1 MDSGAKSDVFF
12 LSDEKFDFDVSLSPA
27 SSIGD
32 DDHEDEVF
40 LGPVGHKERCI
51 SSKVVS
57 QIERSGVGTSWSPLS
72 GDQLDAICQE
82 ARQLADQ
89 LQSTEPT
96 QTQSDNMTAES
107 EANAETDRNEFVQD
121 AEAKLCML
129 SKPSSTLSPIKRETF
144 CVQDSPLKQLPPAVQ
159 RRLLRG
165 RSSAAGGR
173 LSTLPTQH
181 ATAPTHPVGSNRRS
195 SPVGRS
201 KTQPRT
207 SLRGKAGLGVSV
219 VLPSRPAAPTTSAST
234 TKSQPEKSR
243 LQPPSK
249 VSGSRRPSRR
259 LSPGSSRAGSYEDLL
274 SDSASVASDVSDSSL
289 NSSLQRKRSLAPPT
303 KVVVKTRSSM
313 KAPTP
318 ESRRVTNGRNTSS
331 SSSSVSSFNSSL
343 SQSPAKSKLNS
354 SLNQSLTTSIG
365 PTPTSVSKPTNQ
377 SRPRR
382 SIVSRP
388 PDPPSS
394 ATGRRSLSINTRK
407 LSEPFPKT
415 ARATPLK
422 RTEVSPIHTTSAK
435 RAVERTASTPALP
448 ALGSTLSQLQRGL
461 KTKPKP
467 QTLPAPTPGGVRGV
481 SSPDVSNML
490 KPKRLVSTKS
500 VDSLPQK
507 PCISALTPST
517 GTRTLQVK
525 ARRPSALPTPLR
537 SRLSALPV
545 TTPTSQVR
553 PTNPQL
559 TSHSSPAPCSMSP
572 PDTKEAESVE
582 VTVIQPFSL
591 EEEEPIPA
599 PPTTSSPPNQ
609 TENTAPEALSASQ
622 SECRSRA
629 ELEAKVE
636 NNTKTQEILLLDLP
650 APALQPQEKL
660 LIDLTNTPDLIRTS
674 KTCSTELIDLSSPLI
689 KWSPENKNDAPLINL
704 SF

>member
-1 MDSGAKSDVFF
+1 MDSGANSDVFF

-27 SSIGD
+27 SSTGD

-51 SSKVVS
+51 SRSIVS
-57 QIERSGVGTSWSPLS
+57 RIESSGVGTSWSPLS

-89 LQSTEPT
+89 FQSTEPS
-96 QTQSDNMTAES
+96 QTQNDNITAES
-107 EANAETDRNEFVQD
+107 KANTETDTNEFVQD

-144 CVQDSPLKQLPPAVQ
+144 CVQDSPLKELPPAVQ

-165 RSSAAGGR
+165 RSSTAGGG

-181 ATAPTHPVGSNRRS
+181 TTAPTHTAASNRCS
-195 SPVGRS
+195 GTVGRG
-201 KTQPRT
+201 KAQPRT
-207 SLRGKAGLGVSV
+207 SLRGKAGLGVGV
-219 VLPSRPAAPTTSAST
+219 VLPSRPAAPTNSSST

-249 VSGSRRPSRR
+249 VSGSRRPS
-259 LSPGSSRAGSYEDLL
+259 PGSSRTGSYEDLL
-274 SDSASVASDVSDSSL
+274 SDSASVALDVSDSSL

-303 KVVVKTRSSM
+303 KIVVKTRSAM

-318 ESRRVTNGRNTSS
+318 ESRRVTNRRNTSS

-343 SQSPAKSKLNS
+343 SQSPAKRKLNS
-354 SLNQSLTTSIG
+354 SLDRSLTTCIS
-365 PTPTSVSKPTNQ
+365 PLPTSVSKPANQ

-382 SIVSRP
+382 SMVSRP

-394 ATGRRSLSINTRK
+394 ATGRQSLSIHNRK
-407 LSEPFPKT
+407 LSEPGFPKT

-422 RTEVSPIHTTSAK
+422 RTEASPIYATSAK
-435 RAVERTASTPALP
+435 RAVERTASIPALP
-448 ALGSTLSQLQRGL
+448 ASGSTLSQLQRGL
-461 KTKPKP
+461 KTKP
-467 QTLPAPTPGGVRGV
+467 QTLPAPTPSGGVRGV
-481 SSPDVSNML
+481 SSPDVSKML

-545 TTPTSQVR
+545 ATPTSQLQ
-553 PTNPQL
+553 PTHPL
-559 TSHSSPAPCSMSP
+559 PASHSSPTPCSMSP
-572 PDTKEAESVE
+572 PVTEEAESVE

-591 EEEEPIPA
+591 EEEEPIAA

-609 TENTAPEALSASQ
+609 TENTAPEALSQSQ
-622 SECRSRA
+622 SEMRTQT

-689 KWSPENKNDAPLINL
+689 KWSPENKKNNDAPLINL